1 MTGYEEKAY
10 EKADDAQYM
19 LAELE
24 NRLHGIRYAPGNATE
39 PDVKDLTEI
48 QDLIAT
54 AVRLAKQVSDRMNSR

>member
-24 NRLHGIRYAPGNATE
+24 NLLHGIRYAPGNATK

-54 AVRLAKQVSDRMNSR
+54 AARLAKQVSDRMNGR